1 MLSCLLLWLRHSSR
15 QLMCPASRFVQSSFS
30 TLHFVSFAIRPTCS
44 FRLGYEPHRYPS
56 HITTNCTRFLRK
68 LTPLH
73 SVSFIPLSLSK
84 LQSTRCHCC
93 ARLRLSSG
101 LRAVMLFAP
110 TLCWPP
116 HLQLHSTTNHTHA
129 KNHASPC
136 SCGHCSTHSTFR
148 GLLIVRTA
156 LRFVPQLR
164 APCSHPTSSS
174 RTHSVEATSFALEA
188 RNKKKPTALLAHSQ
202 REFNT

>member
-1 MLSCLLLWLRHSSR
+1 MLSCLLLWPRHSSR
-15 QLMCPASRFVQSSFS
+15 QLLCPASRFVQSSFS
-30 TLHFVSFAIRPTCS
+30 PLHFVSFAIHHSCS
-44 FRLGYEPHRYPS
+44 FRLGYESHRYPS
-56 HITTNCTRFLRK
+56 HITTNCTLFLPK

-110 TLCWPP
+110 TLCWPT
-116 HLQLHSTTNHTHA
+116 HVQLLSTTNHTQA
-129 KNHASPC
+129 KIHASPC
-136 SCGHCSTHSTFR
+136 SCGHCSSHNTFR

-156 LRFVPQLR
+156 LCLVPQLR

-174 RTHSVEATSFALEA
+174 RDSLRFSSFALGG
-188 RNKKKPTALLAHSQ
+188 SQ
-202 REFNT
+202 NRQSPSRSSRTD